1 MGYRREPFEVGE
13 WYHCYNRGIDKRSVF
28 ESEFD
33 SDRFLQSLYLCN
45 NADAVG
51 RSDFDHFKHARIFQI
66 ERSEPLVAIGAYSL
80 MPNHFHLL
88 LQEITDGG
96 ISRFMHKL
104 GTSYTMY
111 FNEKNTRIGNLF
123 YKPFRSRRVS
133 HESHFRHL
141 PHYIHLNP
149 IELFEPGWKKGVT
162 KKQLRDIERE
172 LSEYRFSSYMDYR
185 GGKRPE
191 GAILAPAARK
201 LFREELADTMSLL
214 SDAKGYYAALELS

>member
-1 MGYRREPFEVGE
+1 MGE

-28 ESEFD
+28 GSEFD
-33 SDRFLQSLYLCN
+33 SDRFLHSLYLCN

-51 RSDFDHFKHARIFQI
+51 RSDFDHYKHARIFQI
-66 ERSEPLVAIGAYSL
+66 ERLEPLVAIGAYSL

-96 ISRFMHKL
+96 ISRVMHKL
-104 GTSYTMY
+104 STSYTMY
-111 FNEKNTRIGNLF
+111 FNAKNIRVGNLF

-133 HESHFRHL
+133 RELHFRHL

-191 GAILAPAARK
+191 GAILAPAVRE
-201 LFREELADTMSLL
+201 LFMEELADTMSVLA
-214 SDAKGYYAALELS
+214 DAKGYHASLELT